1 MEQNKVNTF
10 AAKFKKAF
18 SEAVLNE
25 LGKATRYC
33 HRVRQLTPYRMVMTL
48 MALFAGTQ
56 VESLADLQR
65 GFNALFGYA
74 MDYKPFYDQLA
85 KREFAVFMRE
95 TAHGLLETL
104 VIRVLGVASGGAFSE
119 FRRIVIQDGS
129 SFAIKDALKEVF
141 PGRFKKVKPAAVEL
155 HATLDLL
162 DESLSKVTLT
172 ADTASE
178 RAALPNASSLGG
190 CLLLADR
197 GYFDRDYLLELTEAG
212 ASFIIRAPKGLNPK
226 VLEAFDAQ
234 DRRIP
239 KFVGKPLKTLR
250 IAKRGAVDLRVR
262 WKVQGKFLECRLIV
276 TWNASTR
283 EFQYLAT
290 NLPPERYSVYAVAK
304 AYRLR
309 WQVGVSS
316 QGHIV
321 QSVEVRPRPKDSGLV
336 AWEAPWRES
345 KTAEPSD
352 NMFRKEHAQ
361 RTRLQRTVNVE
372 VASLHVIPVAETVYN
387 ARRQQGLDEMS
398 PMRQPSPAGYQ
409 RRHGVKDGV
418 STGETRGVRWG
429 KPTEEAS
436 PITVSGKWRRR
447 HPGGGSGR
455 STYDGRAAKRARREG
470 PGPVSIPF
478 VKVRQG

>member
-1 MEQNKVNTF
+1 MERKRISTF

-18 SEAVLNE
+18 SEGVLNE

-48 MALFAGTQ
+48 IALFGGTR

-95 TAHGLLETL
+95 TARGLLETL
-104 VIRVLGVASGGAFSE
+104 VIRVLGVAPGGAFSE

-212 ASFIIRAPKGLNPK
+212 ASFVIRAPKGLNPK

-234 DRRIP
+234 GQRIRR
-239 KFVGKPLKTLR
+239 FCGKPL

-262 WKVQGKFLECRLIV
+262 WKVQGQPPECRLIV
-276 TWNASTR
+276 TWNPSTK

-290 NLPPERYSVYAVAK
+290 NLPPERYSVYEVAK

-309 WQVGVSS
+309 WQVELLFKEWKSYANLHAFDTQNPAIVEGLIWAAIGAAALKRFLAHTAQVVAGVETST
-316 QGHIV
+316 
-321 QSVEVRPRPKDSGLV
+321 RKV
-336 AWEAPWRES
+336 AMCAVHFLHDILRALISEIE
-345 KTAEPSD
+345 
-352 NMFRKEHAQ
+352 
-361 RTRLQRTVNVE
+361 TRFLDIFAR
-372 VASLHVIPVAETVYN
+372 AIDYLARN
-387 ARRQQGLDEMS
+387 ARRAHPKRDRQRGRLQFGLE
-398 PMRQPSPAGYQ
+398 
-409 RRHGVKDGV
+409 
-418 STGETRGVRWG
+418 
-429 KPTEEAS
+429 
-436 PITVSGKWRRR
+436 PIFAN
-447 HPGGGSGR
+447 P
-455 STYDGRAAKRARREG
+455 
-470 PGPVSIPF
+470 
-478 VKVRQG
+478 

>member
-1 MEQNKVNTF
+1 MEREKVSTF

-18 SEAVLNE
+18 SEGLLNE
-25 LGKATRYC
+25 LGKGTRYC

-48 MALFAGTQ
+48 MTLFAGTQ

-65 GFNALFGYA
+65 GFNALFGYT

-85 KREFAVFMRE
+85 KRAFAVFMRE
-95 TAHGLLETL
+95 TARGLLETL
-104 VIRVLGVASGGAFSE
+104 VIRVLGVAPGGAFSE

-178 RAALPNASSLGG
+178 RAALPKASSLGG

-212 ASFIIRAPKGLNPK
+212 ASFVIRAPKGLNPK

-234 DRRIP
+234 GSRIP

-250 IAKRGAVDLRVR
+250 FAKRGAVDLLVR
-262 WKVQGKFLECRLIV
+262 WKVQDQCRLIV

-290 NLPPERYSVYAVAK
+290 NLPSERYSVYDVAK

-309 WQVGVSS
+309 WQVELLFKEWKSYANLHAFDTQNPAIVEGLIWAAISAAALKRSLAHTAQVVAGVETST
-316 QGHIV
+316 
-321 QSVEVRPRPKDSGLV
+321 RKV
-336 AWEAPWRES
+336 AMCAVHFLHDILRALISEIE
-345 KTAEPSD
+345 
-352 NMFRKEHAQ
+352 
-361 RTRLQRTVNVE
+361 TRFLDIFAR
-372 VASLHVIPVAETVYN
+372 AIDYLAGN
-387 ARRQQGLDEMS
+387 ARRAHPKRD
-398 PMRQPSPAGYQ
+398 RQ
-409 RRHGVKDGV
+409 
-418 STGETRGVRWG
+418 RGRLQFAL
-429 KPTEEAS
+429 E
-436 PITVSGKWRRR
+436 PIFAT
-447 HPGGGSGR
+447 P
-455 STYDGRAAKRARREG
+455 
-470 PGPVSIPF
+470 
-478 VKVRQG
+478 